1 MSKFMN
7 KIDTATG
14 KIKVVNKGKIWMFV
28 PILLLLLTIIMF
40 SVFAIVNKD
49 VGKGINLGL
58 DFTGG
63 SSLTVTFGKEL
74 TDAEFN
80 SYSERLLKIID
91 DVAKENGSQ
100 FDCSAP
106 QKTGSGVETGI
117 YIKYQN
123 GHSDIQVVNQAISD
137 RIEKDFSAEGL
148 TAADNIAIQSISAS
162 SAKKLLT
169 SAIIAIVVIWAVI
182 LVYIII
188 RFELWSG
195 IAAVIALFLDV
206 LSMVCCTII
215 FHVPVNTTFVAAVIT
230 IVAYSINNTIVV
242 FDRVREHVKASGS
255 TLGYATI
262 GAEVDKAV
270 SETFTRSLATT
281 ITTLITVVLLAAI
294 GVSSIRE
301 FCLPVIFGLLFG
313 VFDSLFI
320 APSVYVAIRKSVFKR
335 KENKK
340 AYVPAVAKDGGESE
354 PKPKKKKYNVKA
366 NVSKKYK
373 RINK

>member
-1 MSKFMN
+1 MSKLMT
-7 KIDTATG
+7 KIDETTG
-14 KIKVVNKGKIWMFV
+14 KIKVVNKGKVWIFV
-28 PILLLLLTIIMF
+28 PIILLLITVIMF
-40 SVFAIVNKD
+40 SIFAIVNKD
-49 VGKGINLGL
+49 FGKGINLGL

-63 SSLTVTFGKEL
+63 SSLTVTFGKDL

-80 SYSERLLKIID
+80 SYSERLTNIIHE
-91 DVAKENGSQ
+91 VARENGTE
-100 FDCSAP
+100 FDCSAA

-123 GHSDIQVVNQAISD
+123 GHSDIQSVNQAISD
-137 RIEKDFSAEGL
+137 RIERDFSAEGI
-148 TAADNIAIQSISAS
+148 TAAENIAIQSISAS

-169 SAIIAIVVIWAVI
+169 SAIIAVVVIWAVI

-195 IAAVIALFLDV
+195 ISAVIALFLDV

-262 GAEVDKAV
+262 GQEVDKAV
-270 SETFTRSLATT
+270 SESFTRSIATT

-294 GVSSIRE
+294 GVDSIRE
-301 FCLPVIFGLLFG
+301 FCLPIIFGLLFG

-335 KENKK
+335 AESKK
-340 AYVPAVAKDGGESE
+340 AYVPATAKDGTVSD
-354 PKPKKKKYNVKA
+354 PKAKKKKFNVKA